1 MIKPRFSLKM
11 LLCVVPVLAVLFGY
25 WRVERVAARAEEQYE
40 RVWAEWDAGVG
51 TTMGVCAA
59 SFGLYEAESKRWF
72 GSGTALDRHLERLE
86 KLAAKIEGLIPTSIF
101 DEPCGRERRLQQVE
115 DIRTLREGCV
125 EWLKRP

>member
-1 MIKPRFSLKM
+1 MIEPRVSLKA
-11 LLCVVPVLAVLFGY
+11 LLGIVAVLAVVFGY
-25 WRVERVAARAEEQYE
+25 WRIEREAARAEEQYE
-40 RVWAEWDAGVG
+40 RLWGEWDAGRG

-59 SFGLYEAESKRWF
+59 SFGLYEAESRRWF

-86 KLAAKIEGLIPTSIF
+86 RLAANIEALIPTMLF
-101 DEPCGRERRLQQVE
+101 DECGRERRLQQVE